1 MPVGT
6 ARLPEHG
13 HRFVLKRIM
22 DGFDAK
28 TGERMAWHDY
38 ACDHCGLE
46 IVGEWRARRP
56 KGVRYRGGA
65 PPYLHTCS
73 RCGKKFRDGHPF
85 SELNTRHADEQV
97 KFCSEDCLLKARSGW
112 RKHDLLQLLP
122 TLERMV
128 RTATDE
134 TARARARHALE
145 AIADDEDDM
154 LRTRGK
160 EALGR
165 LGRRG
170 ERAGRRGPA

>member
-6 ARLPEHG
+6 ARLPEHE

-170 ERAGRRGPA
+170 EGAGR